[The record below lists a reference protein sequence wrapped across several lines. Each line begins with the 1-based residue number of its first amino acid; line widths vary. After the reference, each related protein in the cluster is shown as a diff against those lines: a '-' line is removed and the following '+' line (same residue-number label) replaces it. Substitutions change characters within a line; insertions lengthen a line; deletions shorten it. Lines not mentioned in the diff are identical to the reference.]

1 MKIAIFVLFVKTIQ
15 KSYTCFGSVKMPFPA
30 GEKTKTSIEMG
41 VLCVCLFAGEERRV
55 LCFFVFLFV
64 SREMERR
71 AHRLNYKIEES
82 EGEGNENRCFGG
94 ACRAGEVADDNG
106 EIKHDKYK
114 VNGKLC
120 KVRFDKFYIEHE
132 IAQRINRREKE
143 NMPKVFR
150 FENFVAA
157 GVHYGDKGIEHHNDE
172 REVKAHMTEKAF
184 YL

>member
-30 GEKTKTSIEMG
+30 GKKTKTSIEME

-64 SREMERR
+64 AREMEHR

-114 VNGKLC
+114 VNGELC
-120 KVRFDKFYIEHE
+120 NVGFDEFDIENE
-132 IAQRINRREKE
+132 IAKSVYSGEEKYVPE
-143 NMPKVFR
+143 VFR
-150 FENFVAA
+150 FEHLIAV
-157 GVHYGDKGIEHHNDE
+157 GVCNSDKRIEDHNDK
-172 REVKAHMTEKAF
+172 REIKARMTKEIF
-184 YL
+184 DL